1 MAWMRELSPSAVAP
15 FGVRARRP
23 VSGQLCETAGGGA
36 SMVSRFPVAFRLP
49 AFACRVI
56 HFPPRIWAFLAV
68 GLPVTSNATG
78 PRRGSHVPHV
88 RYSTGVGASCIPGT
102 VVLTRSIKN
111 PRPAPATLLRPAPAP
126 RSNNPSCEAH
136 DNETSTE
143 VHAIHPSGL
152 PLARNPRM
160 ERESFGFPSSFT
172 PRRYQRRMSRA
183 GPGH

>member
-1 MAWMRELSPSAVAP
+1 MP
-15 FGVRARRP
+15 
-23 VSGQLCETAGGGA
+23 
-36 SMVSRFPVAFRLP
+36 RFPVAFRLP
-49 AFACRVI
+49 AFAFWVI
-56 HFPPRIWAFLAV
+56 LSPLGGWAFLAV
-68 GLPVTSNATG
+68 GLPVLVAKDRTPSG
-78 PRRGSHVPHV
+78 FHVPHA
-88 RYSTGVGASCIPGT
+88 RNSTGVGASCIPGT
-102 VVLTRSIKN
+102 VVLTRSTKN
-111 PRPAPATLLRPAPAP
+111 PRPAPAASLRPAPVP